1 MERHALVDQ
10 PAVVIDRQDH
20 GRGVHAQLHRL
31 RLAEVAQVLEERL
44 ASLVA
49 GELGRHQLRAG
60 RDVRQEVVAD
70 ERLPGVV
77 VDEHRVRRRM
87 ARAED
92 DAQRSATGDDPV
104 CVPQRTVGL
113 EASALVADVG
123 EERLRRLDDLL
134 GDAVVA

>member
-1 MERHALVDQ
+1 M
-10 PAVVIDRQDH
+10 
-20 GRGVHAQLHRL
+20 
-31 RLAEVAQVLEERL
+31 
-44 ASLVA
+44 
-49 GELGRHQLRAG
+49 
-60 RDVRQEVVAD
+60 VAD

-92 DAQRSATGDDPV
+92 DAQRSAPGDDPV
-104 CVPQRTVGL
+104 RVPQRTVGL